1 MFNKENIKFN
11 VMFYMLIFLGWAFID
26 GGSMPPIGVYILHPV
41 IFVSILLNSLWL
53 LANVMFDKSDKK

>member
-41 IFVSILLNSLWL
+41 IFVSILFNSLWL
-53 LANVMFDKSDKK
+53 LANVMYDKSDKK